1 MKTVTLP
8 LLYFYV
14 SFEFE
19 CFRRPFHLFVDRGL
33 PNIIQ
38 NLSLLATDNAD
49 PIRECRSDLCAI
61 SIRVSSFIVGN
72 KSILLLIKN
81 KSFATCTAP
90 FILQFILPQY
100 EQSTPDILHNIIRFL
115 CAHQDSVRILLPSS
129 TTVLFKPTASHLQQA
144 IVTST
149 T

>member
-8 LLYFYV
+8 LLYFNV
-14 SFEFE
+14 LFELNI
-19 CFRRPFHLFVDRGL
+19 CPPFHLFVDRGL

-38 NLSLLATDNAD
+38 SLSLLATDNAD
-49 PIRECRSDLCAI
+49 PIRECRSDLCAM
-61 SIRVSSFIVGN
+61 SIRVSSFIIGN

-100 EQSTPDILHNIIRFL
+100 EQSTPDILHNIILMSFWK
-115 CAHQDSVRILLPSS
+115 DIVLPINGE
-129 TTVLFKPTASHLQQA
+129 FAELQRSISQ
-144 IVTST
+144 
-149 T
+149 